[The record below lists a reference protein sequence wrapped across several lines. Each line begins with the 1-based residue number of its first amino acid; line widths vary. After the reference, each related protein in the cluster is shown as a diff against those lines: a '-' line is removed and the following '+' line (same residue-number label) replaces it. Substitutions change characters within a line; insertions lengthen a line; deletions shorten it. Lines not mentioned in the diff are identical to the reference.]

1 MAGHDDIHIRAA
13 RQIAHTD
20 PCIVTRAC
28 VEQQTIAASAII
40 CRSNSLRT
48 RRSSLGTPTAPADTK
63 TRSSHIQDSHKASL
77 RRKRSTRLDRG
88 RGREFES
95 LHSAPAARVHA
106 EAALERVR
114 GVDCATSE
122 KSSRPAPMQRVA
134 KRYLPCG
141 NRKEC
146 VSRHRHVN
154 TDAPWCRETGHSGSH
169 LLARIQAAR
178 PSRASASR
186 RLRGRLLPD

>member
-1 MAGHDDIHIRAA
+1 MQR
-13 RQIAHTD
+13 
-20 PCIVTRAC
+20 
-28 VEQQTIAASAII
+28 VEQQTIAACAIT
-40 CRSNSLRT
+40 CRSQSLST
-48 RRSSLGTPTAPADTK
+48 RRSSLGTLTAPADTK

-114 GVDCATSE
+114 GVDCAPSE

-134 KRYLPCG
+134 KTCPALRQRRAG
-141 NRKEC
+141 

-154 TDAPWCRETGHSGSH
+154 TDAPWCRDTGRGGSH
-169 LLARIQAAR
+169 LLDRIQAAH

-186 RLRGRLLPD
+186 RLGGRLLLDCRRRSRCARRSEHSPSRRK

>member
-1 MAGHDDIHIRAA
+1 VAGHDDIHIRAA

-40 CRSNSLRT
+40 CRSKSLRT
-48 RRSSLGTPTAPADTK
+48 RRSSLGAPTAPADTK

-114 GVDCATSE
+114 GVDCAPSE

-134 KRYLPCG
+134 KTCPALRQRRAG
-141 NRKEC
+141 

-154 TDAPWCRETGHSGSH
+154 TDAPWCRDTGRSGSH
-169 LLARIQAAR
+169 LLDRI
-178 PSRASASR
+178 P
-186 RLRGRLLPD
+186 